1 MISNPLHIAKH
12 LFQIAL
18 AKEFKLPVTVDIGQR
33 NSEPMVIMVE
43 QTTLH
48 EWTESNT
55 SNLLPLWVEAK
66 VSIPNNVISDVG
78 ALVGIYEET
87 HQIMRDKI
95 DKGRLFNASSF

>member
-1 MISNPLHIAKH
+1 MINNPLHIVKH

-18 AKEFKLPVTVDIGQR
+18 TKEFKLPVTVDMGQR
-33 NSEPMVIMVE
+33 DSEPTVIMVE

-48 EWTESNT
+48 EWADSNV

-66 VSIPNNVISDVG
+66 VSIPNNVISDVDT
-78 ALVGIYEET
+78 LVGTYEEV
-87 HQIMRDKI
+87 HYIIQSKI

>member
-1 MISNPLHIAKH
+1 MISNPLHIVKH

-18 AKEFKLPVTVDIGQR
+18 AKQFRLPITVDMGQR
-33 NSEPMVIMVE
+33 NSEPIVIMVE

-66 VSIPNNVISDVG
+66 ISIPNNVISDVET
-78 ALVGIYEET
+78 LVETYEEVY
-87 HQIMRDKI
+87 QIIQDKI